1 MGAGAYLRTQL
12 GLLLRSRVVL
22 GMLVLVA
29 VICVGSSLLP
39 GTTGFCPE
47 LYHRRR
53 ALFDDAVKSG
63 VISPQTSEQAN
74 LLLEYDVA
82 LVALEQVRPDLTG
95 DWHSFTADAA
105 HAAEVAI
112 RVGESGLCA
121 FGAGGVGSEADVR
134 AELALTRALH
144 DGGWDVYAST
154 AEQPATF
161 RLAAVPSLLPGALWT
176 VPTLVIACV
185 LGFDRSSGRL
195 LAQAPMEARTARVI
209 DSSIAWVAGM
219 LVTVLGWGLAAAVAA
234 RNGLGSLDYPV
245 VMTSDAAPCV
255 SNVGASIASNLARLA
270 LSSLVMSLL
279 SSAASLGRNPWAPTA
294 AVGGTLVCACLASGA
309 PGSTASGAI
318 GFLGVMSSSGT
329 ATYPGD
335 ASWLANAPTTPT
347 EVMGLLSVSLL
358 AYLASFVRAR
368 RHVRGCL

>member
-1 MGAGAYLRTQL
+1 
-12 GLLLRSRVVL
+12 
-22 GMLVLVA
+22 
-29 VICVGSSLLP
+29 
-39 GTTGFCPE
+39 
-47 LYHRRR
+47 
-53 ALFDDAVKSG
+53 
-63 VISPQTSEQAN
+63 
-74 LLLEYDVA
+74 
-82 LVALEQVRPDLTG
+82 
-95 DWHSFTADAA
+95 
-105 HAAEVAI
+105 
-112 RVGESGLCA
+112 
-121 FGAGGVGSEADVR
+121 
-134 AELALTRALH
+134 
-144 DGGWDVYAST
+144 
-154 AEQPATF
+154 
-161 RLAAVPSLLPGALWT
+161 
-176 VPTLVIACV
+176 
-185 LGFDRSSGRL
+185 
-195 LAQAPMEARTARVI
+195 MEARTARVI

-318 GFLGVMSSSGT
+318 GFLGVISSSGT

-335 ASWLANAPTTPT
+335 ASWLANAPTTST